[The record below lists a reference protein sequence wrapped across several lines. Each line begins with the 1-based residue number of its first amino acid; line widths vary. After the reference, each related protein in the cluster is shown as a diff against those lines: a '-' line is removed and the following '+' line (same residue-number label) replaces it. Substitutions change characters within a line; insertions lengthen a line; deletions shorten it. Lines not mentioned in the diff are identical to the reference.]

1 MEKQHLRMLI
11 VDAARA
17 VLIARS
23 NDPEVHPQI
32 AALLN
37 SLDDTLSDEQVLEQL
52 RALRAGRSSFTIVD
66 GPTARVR
73 RPIFSVGAQFRFV
86 SFALYPFCQMLPS
99 GLEV

>member
-1 MEKQHLRMLI
+1 MLI

-23 NDPEVHPQI
+23 NDPEVRWQI

-37 SLDDTLSDEQVLEQL
+37 SLDDTLSDEQVLEEL
-52 RALRAGRSSFTIVD
+52 RALRAGRSAFTIVD

-73 RPIFSVGAQFRFV
+73 RPHQSAVASRLQRQLFVGIVGGILLALILMLFFV
-86 SFALYPFCQMLPS
+86 H
-99 GLEV
+99 